1 MPSKLI
7 DRINKLIALSAS
19 SNENEARNAAY
30 LAVKL
35 IRENGVVLSEK
46 DAAEED
52 ASDGLEEFFRWARA
66 QAPAPPPRQPRQRPP
81 RPKEPPK
88 KNPGW
93 GAAPSAQP
101 SKVRAA
107 SQDELNDMF
116 KDE

>member
-7 DRINKLIALSAS
+7 ERINKLIALSAS

-30 LAVKL
+30 LAAKL
-35 IRENGVVLSEK
+35 IRENGVVLREK
-46 DAAEED
+46 GAAEED
-52 ASDGLEEFFRWARA
+52 TADGLEEFFRWARA
-66 QAPAPPPRQPRQRPP
+66 QAPAPPPRQPRQRPA
-81 RPKEPPK
+81 RPKEPPR

-93 GAAPSAQP
+93 GTPSAQP
-101 SKVRAA
+101 SKARAA